1 MRILP
6 YIVICFLSASAANAN
21 ELNQYLEQ
29 YNNHQNLVKNLNQ
42 EIQLFKL
49 RSDAQQLKTKL
60 QKDKL
65 ECQQFGG
72 CQTKTLYTPLKN
84 KASNKANKQ
93 QRDRELQAVLNKPL
107 PKITSITNNIVSFD
121 HSPQQFKVGDLVY
134 GVWLIKLITATT
146 VELNNKDNNSTST
159 LYFYW
164 R

>member
-21 ELNQYLEQ
+21 KLNQYLEQ

-72 CQTKTLYTPLKN
+72 CQTKTPVIFSL
-84 KASNKANKQ
+84 
-93 QRDRELQAVLNKPL
+93 
-107 PKITSITNNIVSFD
+107 
-121 HSPQQFKVGDLVY
+121 
-134 GVWLIKLITATT
+134 
-146 VELNNKDNNSTST
+146 
-159 LYFYW
+159 FYSYNCDFCN
-164 R
+164 